1 MLQHFNHDTAGKER
15 EKLVEGLQ
23 SILDF
28 LDSETENSDSIDKI
42 RSEVEAL
49 PKLWEQVE
57 QEYLRE
63 KMNAHVDSEELDHQ
77 LDFLLGEEVANAMVI
92 LNEPWSDLLEDSV
105 LGSVLKSLPKTS
117 KLFREVF
124 KLFHSSLTQ
133 ARIGEIMDLSQPAVR
148 QRVAEAK
155 CLLPFMVGLERLDD
169 DLNPTER
176 TLTPQFMPNKSSRR
190 LKMPVK
196 SHAVFSIGVNG
207 DLVAK
212 LFCLAPI
219 DETDLTDQDERRAG
233 LQQRIKQVEKESP
246 DVPLLMYQFP
256 IDSLELIFSEPASFM
271 DTYPNSLRPRSLQR
285 MKRRGVEVW
294 GSFWDW
300 QNGER

>member
-1 MLQHFNHDTAGKER
+1 MRKEL
-15 EKLVEGLQ
+15 ESSLQ

-28 LDSETENSDSIDKI
+28 IDSETENSDSIDKI
-42 RSEVEAL
+42 RSEVEAI
-49 PKLWEQVE
+49 PKLWQQVE

-63 KMNAHVDSEELDHQ
+63 KMNAHVDVEELNHQ
-77 LDFLLGEEVANAMVI
+77 LDFLLGEEVDNAKVI
-92 LNEPWSDLLEDSV
+92 LNDPWAVLLEDSV
-105 LGSVLKSLPKTS
+105 LGPVLKSLPKTS

-133 ARIGEIMDLSQPAVR
+133 ARIGEIIGLSQPAVR

-169 DLNPTER
+169 DLNRPER
-176 TLTPQFMPNKSSRR
+176 TLTYQFMSNKSSRR

-196 SHAVFSIGVNG
+196 SHAVFSISVNG

-219 DETDLTDQDERRAG
+219 DETDLTDHDERRAG
-233 LQQRIKQVEKESP
+233 LEQRIKQVEKEKP
-246 DVPLLMYQFP
+246 DVPSLIYQFP
-256 IDSLELIFSEPASFM
+256 VDSLELIFSEPASFM
-271 DTYPNSLRPRSLQR
+271 NAYPKSLRPGSLHR
-285 MKRRGVEVW
+285 MKEREVDVW

-300 QNGER
+300 QK